1 MLPATV
7 EEDRSPVVQVI
18 ERTEV
23 RYDVREGELGE
34 VTGWCFSGPL
44 ALECNCRATLILDG
58 EPAIRHAGLWDLEC
72 GVCGERF
79 RRTEAPREEFRY
91 L

>member
-7 EEDRSPVVQVI
+7 EEERSPVVQVI

-23 RYDVREGELGE
+23 RYDVRERELGE
-34 VTGWCFSGPL
+34 VTEWCSLGPL
-44 ALECNCRATLILDG
+44 ALECNCRATLVLDS
-58 EPAIRHAGLWDLEC
+58 ETVIRHAGLGDLEC

-79 RRTEAPREEFRY
+79 RRTEAPREELSY